1 MALGDIIFTSGLHT
15 KHSGGSIV
23 KLLVL
28 HIEDIVLHRF
38 LCDGMDGL
46 FCVPQKPKEASA
58 LSGVE
63 VE

>member
-23 KLLVL
+23 ELLVL

-38 LCDGMDGL
+38 LSDGMDGL
-46 FCVPQKPKEASA
+46 FYVAQSPRNRKKLLPLAA
-58 LSGVE
+58 
-63 VE
+63 